1 MVRQT
6 YQGAAGSAARGD
18 KMTDN
23 ILIDVYFEQGESY
36 ASPGRLTGIL
46 ATFGELASD
55 RPDIF
60 DRGALVWDDGGFVL
74 NEAHNRQA
82 PITRITPIL
91 DGDTLRVDHA
101 LPATQRGRDAA
112 VLIADKT
119 LTGLSVELERASI
132 RATTRGGIRHI
143 SYAKIVGAG
152 LVDKAAFTGST
163 VEVHAQRQTNVLG
176 CLAWL

>member
-1 MVRQT
+1 
-6 YQGAAGSAARGD
+6 
-18 KMTDN
+18 MTEN
-23 ILIDVYFEQGESY
+23 ILIDVYFDSGDGY

-46 ATFGELASD
+46 ATYGEKASD

-60 DRGALVWDDGGFVL
+60 DHGSLVWDDGGFIL
-74 NEAHNRQA
+74 NEQHNRQA

-101 LPATQRGRDAA
+101 LPPTQRGHDMATL
-112 VLIADKT
+112 VADKT
-119 LTGLSVELERASI
+119 LTGLSVELDKASLRAQM
-132 RATTRGGIRHI
+132 RGGIRHI
-143 SYAKIVGAG
+143 TYAKISGCG

-163 VEVHAQRQTNVLG
+163 VEVHEHRQTNDLG

>member
-1 MVRQT
+1 MNDTIIV
-6 YQGAAGSAARGD
+6 
-18 KMTDN
+18 
-23 ILIDVYFEQGESY
+23 DVYFDAGDSY

-55 RPDIF
+55 RPDVF
-60 DRGALVWDDGGFVL
+60 DRGSLVWDDGGFVL

-82 PITRITPIL
+82 PITRITPTL

-101 LPATQRGRDAA
+101 LPPTQRGRDAA
-112 VLIADKT
+112 TLVADKT
-119 LTGLSVELERASI
+119 LTGLSVELDRGSI
-132 RATTRGGIRHI
+132 RATTRNGIRHI
-143 SYAKIVGAG
+143 SHARIVGAG

-163 VEVHAQRQTNVLG
+163 VEVHESRQTNVLG